1 MAEELHRRTVFTIG
15 HSNHDLDRFLALLK
29 RHAVSAVADVRSVPF
44 SRAQPQFN
52 RPDLAR
58 ALKTAG
64 VEYVFL
70 GRELG
75 ARSDDDTCYVDG
87 RVRYRRL
94 AETELFRSGLQRVQR
109 GSERH
114 RVALMCAERDPLT
127 CHRTLL
133 VSREL
138 EAAGTPVEHIHGDGR
153 LESHGAAMLRL
164 VESLGLAA
172 GDLFHPEQDLIRR
185 AYDLQEESIAY
196 VRRRP
201 LPESSEVVS

>member
-1 MAEELHRRTVFTIG
+1 MTEDPHRRTVFTIG
-15 HSNHDLDRFLALLK
+15 HSNHDLERFLALLG

-52 RPDLAR
+52 RPGLAR
-58 ALKTAG
+58 ALKAAG
-64 VEYVFL
+64 IEYVFL

-75 ARSDDDTCYVDG
+75 ARSDDDSCYVDG

-94 AETELFRSGLQRVQR
+94 AETELFRAGLQRVQR

-153 LESHGAAMLRL
+153 VERHEDTMLRL
-164 VESLGLAA
+164 VKSLGLDA
-172 GDLFHPEQDLIRR
+172 GDLFHSENDLVRK
-185 AYDLQEESIAY
+185 AYDLQEQSIAY

-201 LPESSEVVS
+201 APEPREVVS